1 MQCLLILQEILSATQ
16 KSALLLFLQAD
27 SRSEHAGAFWSLQ
40 LVFMLGSLFCPGLAI
55 HKVPVWCR
63 SVLRDVV
70 KTYSISAAVD
80 TSYEDFHEQLQD
92 KASKQIAEI
101 KEPSR

>member
-1 MQCLLILQEILSATQ
+1 M
-16 KSALLLFLQAD
+16 
-27 SRSEHAGAFWSLQ
+27 
-40 LVFMLGSLFCPGLAI
+40 GLAS
-55 HKVPVWCR
+55 HKTIVVCR
-63 SVLRDVV
+63 SILRDVV
-70 KTYSISAAVD
+70 KTHSISAAVD